1 MEKGN
6 SMDTLQQAHHIKEA
20 APDTESDQQFGQT
33 VLRSIAF
40 AEALQGFV
48 DPDNP
53 VYDQN

>member
-6 SMDTLQQAHHIKEA
+6 SMDTLRQAHHIKEA